1 MPAPRPSDLGLRR
14 AAVAQPLCRAV
25 LAHARASYH
34 PHRSAELIARQLFP
48 RDEATMRI
56 INRAASAP
64 AMTTTA
70 GWAPELG
77 QNIISDLLV
86 SLGPASAASEVLR
99 RATVLTLDRFASVTV
114 PSLVASASNASFVG
128 EGATIPFRQ
137 LDTSKSV
144 KLSPHKLATAF
155 GLSREIIESSN
166 AEALIGLVLKN
177 SISLTLDS
185 VFFGSAAGTAA
196 QPPGLL
202 YGITPLG
209 AAPGG
214 GSNAF
219 VTDIAALTATC
230 AAVGGLDLVFVASPP
245 EAVKILLTAGPRFTF
260 PIFASGALAAKT
272 VICLAPVAVV
282 AAVDPN
288 PEIEEGRHAISQMD
302 TAPAADPMTATPT
315 RSFFQTD
322 SSGFRL
328 TLDATWGLL
337 NPAGASIVSG
347 VTW

>member
-25 LAHARASYH
+25 LAHARASYS
-34 PHRSAELIARQLFP
+34 PERSPERIARQLWP
-48 RDEATMRI
+48 RDEPTMRI
-56 INRAASAP
+56 INRAATAP
-64 AMTTTA
+64 ATTTTT

-99 RATVLTLDRFASVTV
+99 RATVLTLNRFASVQV
-114 PSLVASASNASFVG
+114 PSLVASASNASFIG
-128 EGATIPFRQ
+128 EGVTIPFRQ

-144 KLSPHKLATAF
+144 KLTPHKLATAF

-166 AEALIGLVLKN
+166 AVALIDLVIRN
-177 SISLTLDS
+177 SLALTLDS
-185 VFFGSAAGTAA
+185 VFFGNAAGTAA

-202 YGITPLG
+202 YGVAPLG
-209 AAPGG
+209 PTPGG

-219 VTDIAALTATC
+219 VTDIAALAG
-230 AAVGGLDLVFVASPP
+230 AVAGIGGLDIVFVASPA
-245 EAVKILLTAGPRFTF
+245 EAVTMLLLAGPRFTF
-260 PIFASGALAAKT
+260 PVYASGALVPKT

-288 PEIEEGRHAISQMD
+288 PEIEEGRHAIAQMD

-337 NPAGASIVSG
+337 NPAGAAIVSG

>member
-1 MPAPRPSDLGLRR
+1 MPAPRPADLGLRR
-14 AAVAQPLCRAV
+14 ATVAQPLCRAV

-34 PHRSAELIARQLFP
+34 SHRSAERIARELWP
-48 RDEATMRI
+48 RDEPTMRI

-99 RATVLTLDRFASVTV
+99 RATMLALDRFASVQV
-114 PSLVASASNASFVG
+114 PSLIASANNASFVG
-128 EGATIPFRQ
+128 EGQSVPFRQ

-144 KLSPHKLATAF
+144 KLTPHKLATSF

-202 YGITPLG
+202 YGVTPLG
-209 AAPGG
+209 AATGG
-214 GSNAF
+214 GSAAF
-219 VTDIAALTATC
+219 IADIAGLTTTC

-260 PIFASGALAAKT
+260 PVYASGAIPAKT

-282 AAVDPN
+282 AAVDPT
-288 PEIEEGRHAISQMD
+288 PEIEEGRHAVAQMND
-302 TAPAADPMTATPT
+302 APANDPMTAPGA

-337 NPAGASIVSG
+337 NPSGAAVVSG